1 MESMTSIVKE
11 KLEFRSGG
19 TACIG
24 YLYRKPSESLK
35 PCVIMGSGFGGTQD
49 TPSMIAVATAFAE
62 AGNHAFTFDYRHL
75 GESKGEPRQ
84 LVSIPG
90 QLEDFMSAVQFIKD
104 HPEVDQARLGLWG
117 SSLGGG
123 HVISVAA
130 KMKEISA
137 VIAQIPF
144 NGFPKKSGRSLWQT
158 MRLLHVIR
166 KDWKREQKGLSPL
179 YIPAVGPK
187 GELAVMAGDEAAK
200 TIAGMQSKTW
210 RNEVAPRG
218 IVEMIKYK
226 PSHTADQIKAAV
238 LICYGEYDQETQGP
252 QTAEL
257 IKSIP
262 HAEVKAYP
270 VTHFEFYEPGIR
282 EQIIAD
288 QIDFLRRSFT

>member
-1 MESMTSIVKE
+1 MVSMASIVKE

-19 TACIG
+19 TACVG
-24 YLYRKPSESLK
+24 YLYRKPSESPK
-35 PCVIMGSGFGGTQD
+35 PCVIMGAGFGGTQD
-49 TPSMIAVATAFAE
+49 TPSMTAVATALAE
-62 AGNHAFTFDYRHL
+62 AGYHAFTFDYRHL
-75 GESKGEPRQ
+75 GESEGEPRQ
-84 LVSIPG
+84 LVSVPG
-90 QLEDFMSAVQFIKD
+90 QQEDFLSAIRFIKE
-104 HPEVDQARLGLWG
+104 HPEVDKTRLGLWG

-130 KMKEISA
+130 KTKGIVA

-158 MRLLHVIR
+158 LKLLHIIR
-166 KDWKREQKGLSPL
+166 KDWKRGQKGLSPL
-179 YIPAVGPK
+179 YIPAVGSK

-226 PSHTADQIKAAV
+226 PSYTANQIEAAV
-238 LICYGEYDQETQGP
+238 LVCYGEYDRETQGP
-252 QTAEL
+252 QTEEL
-257 IKSIP
+257 IRSIP

-288 QIDFLRRSFT
+288 QIDFLRRSFS